1 MKLINY
7 LEQLE
12 NIAKLLST
20 LSSVSTIIRSI
31 LREKYNYL
39 VADLSN
45 LSMLFLSK
53 VSVFQVH
60 IEKIIPV
67 MKDQQ
72 SVQSE
77 FLPVNIPRIHLGQY
91 QIIFLFPI

>member
-1 MKLINY
+1 MLMKLINY

-45 LSMLFLSK
+45 LSMLFLPK
-53 VSVFQVH
+53 VSVFQAH
-60 IEKIIPV
+60 IEKIILENL
-67 MKDQQ
+67 D
-72 SVQSE
+72 
-77 FLPVNIPRIHLGQY
+77 Y
-91 QIIFLFPI
+91 